1 MRHECPGVGWTFW
14 SSSLMRVPTLARRSW
29 HSDWAAMA
37 GACSLGLLLL
47 LLQAVVTVSLPV
59 IVVRLNKAALDY
71 GKRPANLPP
80 SVLVGAGS
88 E

>member
-1 MRHECPGVGWTFW
+1 M
-14 SSSLMRVPTLARRSW
+14 AR
-29 HSDWAAMA
+29 
-37 GACSLGLLLL
+37 ACSLGLLLL
-47 LLQAVVTVSLPV
+47 LLLLLRTVVTVSLPV

-80 SVLVGAGS
+80 RVLVRARF

>member
-1 MRHECPGVGWTFW
+1 
-14 SSSLMRVPTLARRSW
+14 
-29 HSDWAAMA
+29 MA